1 MFRKY
6 ILPTLL
12 VTLIASCSHKPD
24 FIIDGRV
31 PDSSFEGSR
40 IYLVALDA
48 PITRNVDSTIVSGG
62 KFSFRMT
69 SDSTIAK
76 IIRLPLK
83 YNNMT
88 EDLVVITEPGTM
100 QATIATIS
108 FGGGTSL
115 NDKLQSWKEIK
126 TRNDSLQG
134 VLFAGRDL
142 QKLPQKSVDSLI
154 SVANGIRDS
163 FMPQIKSLISE
174 NTGNGIGL
182 LLFKVYYNMLPA
194 DFRKEIDT
202 KTSGKLYKK
211 DAQLKKMRIKD

>member
-6 ILPTLL
+6 ILPILL
-12 VTLIASCSHKPD
+12 LTLIASCRHKPE
-24 FIIDGRV
+24 FIIEGRV

-48 PITRNVDSTIVSGG
+48 PITRKVDSTIVSDG
-62 KFSFRMT
+62 KFSFRLT

-88 EDLVVITEPGTM
+88 EDLVVITEPGTI
-100 QATIATIS
+100 QATIAARS
-108 FGGGTSL
+108 FGGGTPL
-115 NDKLQSWKEIK
+115 NDKLQIWKDMK
-126 TRNDSLQG
+126 NRNDSLQG
-134 VLFAGRDL
+134 AVFSGRDL
-142 QKLPQKSVDSLI
+142 QKMKQKSIDSLI
-154 SVANGIRDS
+154 AVANGLRDS
-163 FMPQIKSLISE
+163 FMPGVKTLISE

-182 LLFKVYYNMLPA
+182 LLFKVYYNLLPS

-202 KTSGKLYKK
+202 RTEGIFYKR
-211 DAQLKKMRIKD
+211 DAQLRNMRIKD